1 MGEALGLVI
10 LGTKVLV
17 DHSSREHLITTL
29 AGNPKQ
35 YTVENEFGSIDV
47 FSVFTRLKATSQE
60 RRDRPGRKIGDN
72 CPMIYALKGKDG
84 LTTGYRSV
92 REMLLIGEQIV
103 RQHLVFR
110 DPPVIVCIP
119 SSHSIVR
126 HVAEQL
132 GKHLQLT
139 IVDGLL
145 AKATVAS
152 AVADLDR
159 AISSSKSYS
168 DRKALQNIRQVVN
181 KQQVLALKDVHT
193 RFRHL
198 IQPIAAGPQAVKH
211 PYSSILLVDD
221 LVSSGTSLIAA
232 KNVLRST
239 QQGQSFTALSLF
251 SKA

>member
-1 MGEALGLVI
+1 MGLVI
-10 LGTKVLV
+10 QGTKVVV

-29 AGNPKQ
+29 SGNPKQ
-35 YTVENEFGSIDV
+35 YRVDNELGSIDV

-60 RRDRPGRKIGDN
+60 RRDRAARKIGDN

-84 LTTGYRSV
+84 LVTGYRSV

-103 RQHLVFR
+103 KQHLVFG

-132 GKHLQLT
+132 KKHLQLT
-139 IVDGLL
+139 IIDGLL

-159 AISSSKSYS
+159 AIASSKSYQDS
-168 DRKALQNIRQVVN
+168 KTLQNIRQVVK

-198 IQPIAAGPQAVKH
+198 IQPIAAGPQAVKN
-211 PYSSILLVDD
+211 PYPSILLVDD